1 MRIPPPSAVLRVR
14 DDRQRASAK
23 RRFLAGMINKK
34 MQTQTLLRQAQEND
48 RRSAASATVMVLP
61 GPAALTSFEAERLT
75 AKLRALDAGVTAVE
89 AAYLYVLQVVGPYDA
104 GRLAELLG
112 EGEPISQ
119 NRDMGHPDCV
129 WIGPRLGTQSPWSS
143 KATDILHNTGF
154 EGIARI
160 ERARVVRVHGATDL
174 QALVAALH
182 DRMTESVFSAGAEEL
197 TTLFA
202 DREPKALAY
211 VDVLGEGGAAIEAAD
226 RALGLSLAPDEI
238 AYLVAEFTKLGRNP
252 TDVELYMFA
261 QANSEHCR
269 HKIFNATWT
278 IFDSDGSAGVRQPKS
293 LFAMIRNTNELGG
306 ENVLSA
312 YRDNAAVIRGGRG
325 GRFFPEPEGAE
336 YAYHEEEIEILL
348 KVETHNH
355 PTAISPWPGAAT
367 GSGGEIRDEGATGI
381 GGKPKAGLS
390 GFTVSNLNLPQ
401 APQPWERVADRPA
414 HIASPLDIMIEGPLG
429 AAAYNDE
436 FGRPALCGYFRTYE
450 QESAGTVWGYHKPI
464 MLAGGL
470 GSIRTKHVEKGAIE
484 PGHLLIAL
492 GGPAMLIGLGGGAA
506 SSGAGSG
513 NTELDFASVQRD
525 NAEMERRAQEVI
537 DRCWQRGDANPIAFI
552 HDVGAGGLSNAFPEL
567 VKDGG
572 VGGTFDLHAIPRGEA
587 GLSPLEAWCNESQER
602 YVLAVAPDDLAAF
615 EAICERERCPFAVVG
630 VAEQAQR
637 LALTDGDTK
646 AIDLPLQVLFGKPPK
661 MERAFSRTSVE
672 TKALDLSGVT
682 IADAIERLLR
692 LPAIASKS
700 FLITIGDRSITGMV
714 VQDQMV
720 GPWQVPVADCA
731 VTLGAYDRLWGEAMA
746 VGERTPLAVIDAAAS
761 ARMAVGEVITNMAGA
776 AIGYVGAAPSLA
788 DIKLS
793 ANWMAA
799 AGEGLEDQKLF
810 DAVKAVGMEFCP
822 ALGMTVPVGK
832 DSMSMKT
839 RWRDGA
845 AQKTVV
851 SPLSLVVSGFAP
863 VSDVRRTLTPE
874 LKAVDSVL
882 LLIDLGEGRNRLGG
896 SCLAQ
901 VYGQV
906 GDVGGDAPSA
916 EVLKAFFGA
925 VQELNRAGK
934 LLAYHDRS
942 DGGLFVTLVEMAFAG
957 YCGLEVEISGDS
969 PASQQRDTGYPAFEA
984 VAERGTP
991 RPDFGTGMSRKLAS
1005 PQDVSPPGV
1014 LAELFAE
1021 ELGAVLQVRA
1031 ADVDAVMVALQ
1042 SAGLA
1047 ASVVGRAVAGN
1058 DVVVHRGDEV
1068 VYRST
1073 RVALQQMWAETSF
1086 HVQSLRDNPACA
1098 VEEFGLIADAGR
1110 PGLFVD
1116 VSWDLSGAGTQIPC
1130 GDDNQRSK
1138 GNDNSNS
1145 RSLRDD
1151 SQEGEGHVDGAP
1163 FVHTARPR
1171 VAILREQG
1179 VNGQVEMAAAF
1190 DRAGFAAVDVHMSDL
1205 LSGRVDLKSFKG
1217 LAACGGF
1224 SYGDVLGAGSG
1235 WAKTILFNARLKE
1248 MFAAFFARE
1257 DTFSLGVCNGCQ
1269 MMAQLRGIVPGA
1281 EAWPHFGRNASSRF
1295 EARVCMVEVEES
1307 PSLFFA
1313 GMAGAR
1319 MPIAIAHGEGHVSG
1333 VAAEA
1338 VVGLRY
1344 IDTYGHVTQTYP
1356 LNPSG
1361 SVGGVAGL
1369 SSVDGRALIV
1379 MPHPERVFLG
1389 VQHTWTRELRE
1400 SPWMRMFENARAW
1413 VG

>member
-1 MRIPPPSAVLRVR
+1 MDVA
-14 DDRQRASAK
+14 
-23 RRFLAGMINKK
+23 
-34 MQTQTLLRQAQEND
+34 
-48 RRSAASATVMVLP
+48 ATVLVLP
-61 GPAALTSFEAERLT
+61 GQAALTAFEAERVL
-75 AKLRALDAGVTAVE
+75 ARLRAMDAGVSSVE
-89 AAYLYVLQVVGPYDA
+89 AHWLYLVQVCGVYDA
-104 GRLAELLG
+104 GRLGELLG
-112 EGEPISQ
+112 VVAPTSQ
-119 NRDMGHPDCV
+119 NRDVGHPDSYLGDISV
-129 WIGPRLGTQSPWSS
+129 WIGPRVGTQSPWSS

-154 EGIARI
+154 EGITRV
-160 ERARVVRVHGATDL
+160 ERARVVRIGFVAGAAGDVS
-174 QALVAALH
+174 ALAAVLH
-182 DRMTESVFSAGAEEL
+182 DRMTESVFFAGAEEL

-202 DREPKALAY
+202 ERAPKALGH
-211 VDVLGEGGAAIEAAD
+211 VDVLGLGAAAIAEAD
-226 RALGLSLAPDEI
+226 RVLGLSLAADEI
-238 AYLVAEFTKLGRNP
+238 DYLVREFTALGRNP

-278 IFDSDGSAGVRQPKS
+278 VDGVRQPKS
-293 LFAMIRNTNELGG
+293 LFGMIRNTYESAGG
-306 ENVLSA
+306 DVLSA
-312 YRDNAAVIRGGRG
+312 YRDNAAVMRGQRG
-325 GRFFPEPEGAE
+325 GRFFPEPGSNV
-336 YAYHEEEIEILL
+336 YAAHEEEIHTLL

-367 GSGGEIRDEGATGI
+367 GSGGEIRDEGATGR

-401 APQPWERVADRPA
+401 APQPWERRPERPA
-414 HIASPLDIMIEGPLG
+414 HIASPLEIMIDGPLG

-450 QESAGTVWGYHKPI
+450 QVSGDTVFGYHKPI
-464 MLAGGL
+464 MLAGGY
-470 GSIRTKHVEKGAIE
+470 GNIRAEHVEKGAIE

-506 SSGAGSG
+506 SSAAGSG

-537 DRCWQRGDANPIAFI
+537 DRCWQRGDGNPIAFI

-572 VGGTFDLHAIPRGEA
+572 VGGVFDLAAVPRGEA

-602 YVLAVAPDDLAAF
+602 YVLAIAPEMLAEF
-615 EAICERERCPFAVVG
+615 EAICARERCPFAVVG
-630 VAEQAQR
+630 RATEEQR
-637 LALTDGDTK
+637 LVLVDGAGSTSEAPTSQKRDVGHPAFQADCP
-646 AIDLPLQVLFGKPPK
+646 AIDLPMQVLFGKTPK
-661 MERAFSRTSVE
+661 MERAYARASVE
-672 TKALDLSGVT
+672 AKPLDLAGVT
-682 IADAIERLLR
+682 IADAVERLLR

-731 VTLGAYDRLWGEAMA
+731 VTLGAYDQLWGEAMA

-761 ARMAVGEVITNMAGA
+761 ARMAVGEVITNLAGA
-776 AIGYVGAAPSLA
+776 AIGYAGEPAKLG

-799 AGEGLEDQKLF
+799 AGEGAEDQKLF
-810 DAVKAVGMEFCP
+810 EAVHAIGMELCP
-822 ALGMTVPVGK
+822 ALGMTIPVGK

-839 RWRDGA
+839 RWREGGEV
-845 AQKTVV
+845 KTVV

-874 LKAVDSVL
+874 LKAVESVL
-882 LLIDLGEGRNRLGG
+882 LLIDLGEGKKRLGG

-906 GDVGGDAPSA
+906 GDECPDTPAA
-916 EVLKAFFGA
+916 AVLAAFFA
-925 VQELNRAGK
+925 CVQRLNAEGR

-957 YCGLEVEISGDS
+957 RCGVEIEIGGSS
-969 PASQQRDTGYPAFEA
+969 PTSQKRDVGHPNSYPDLC
-984 VAERGTP
+984 
-991 RPDFGTGMSRKLAS
+991 PDLA
-1005 PQDVSPPGV
+1005 G
-1014 LAELFAE
+1014 LFCE
-1021 ELGAVLQVRA
+1021 ELGAVVQVRA
-1031 ADVDAVMVALQ
+1031 EDAAAVVA
-1042 SAGLA
+1042 SACEAGLA
-1047 ASVVGRAVAGN
+1047 ASVVGR
-1058 DVVVHRGDEV
+1058 VVQGDEIV
-1068 VYRST
+1068 VRDGAAEVYRNT
-1073 RVALQQMWAETSF
+1073 RSALQKMWAETSF

-1098 VEEFGLIADAGR
+1098 AEEFALIEDVAR

-1116 VSWDLSGAGTQIPC
+1116 VGWDLSGATSEKQIPF
-1130 GDDNQRSK
+1130 
-1138 GNDNSNS
+1138 GNDSKKSKDNGNGKDN
-1145 RSLRDD
+1145 RK
-1151 SQEGEGHVDGAP
+1151 GEGGAP

-1171 VAILREQG
+1171 VAVLREQG

-1190 DRAGFAAVDVHMSDL
+1190 DRAGFAAVDVTMSDL
-1205 LSGRVDLKSFKG
+1205 LTGRVGLGEFTG

-1235 WAKTILFNARLKE
+1235 WAKTILYNERLKA
-1248 MFAAFFARE
+1248 MFAAFFARTE
-1257 DTFSLGVCNGCQ
+1257 TFSLGVCNGCQ
-1269 MMAQLRGIVPGA
+1269 MMAQLREIVPGA
-1281 EAWPHFGRNASSRF
+1281 AAWPHFGRNVSARF
-1295 EARVCMVEVEES
+1295 EARVCMVEVPES
-1307 PSLFFA
+1307 PAIFFD

-1319 MPIAIAHGEGHVSG
+1319 MPVVVAHGEGHVAG
-1333 VAAEA
+1333 VAPEA
-1338 VVGLRY
+1338 LVGLRY
-1344 IDTYGHVTQTYP
+1344 IDTYGRPTQTYP

-1361 SVGGVAGL
+1361 SVEGIAGL
-1369 SSVDGRALIV
+1369 TTADGRALIV

-1389 VQHTWTRELRE
+1389 VQHTWTRELKE
-1400 SPWMRMFENARAW
+1400 SPWMRMFENARKW